1 VDPTEFSPGWQQRL
15 EQQSPTE
22 RRKQI
27 QAGIACIPELPPQM
41 QAAAERLKRR
51 YEQRNG

>member
-1 VDPTEFSPGWQQRL
+1 V
-15 EQQSPTE
+15 

-27 QAGIACIPELPPQM
+27 QAGIDCIPELPPQM

-51 YEQRNG
+51 YEQHQG